1 MKLAHD
7 ILEKSMKKLTR
18 PAITIGLSLLLA
30 LFSAALTYSAPSSSS
45 QADAST
51 ISVMAQA
58 TPTLQV
64 EDKSEIGST
73 DEIVI
78 MGAVIAIII
87 LIPIFLSRKSW
98 QR

>member
-1 MKLAHD
+1 MKIAHD

-30 LFSAALTYSAPSSSS
+30 LFSAALTYSAPSSTP
-45 QADAST
+45 ADVST
-51 ISVMAQA
+51 ISVMAQT
-58 TPTLQV
+58 TPTPQV

-87 LIPIFLSRKSW
+87 LIPIFLSRKAW